1 MPRKNPKQN
10 ITRKIYNKPS
20 DKKKRYGSREQA
32 LKAAEDLMLLKPEL
46 VLEVY
51 QDIDLGWYLTS
62 KAKYF

>member
-10 ITRKIYNKPS
+10 ITRKIYYKPS
-20 DKKKRYGSREQA
+20 DEKKRYGSREQA
-32 LKAAEDLMLLKPEL
+32 LKAAEELMLLKPEL